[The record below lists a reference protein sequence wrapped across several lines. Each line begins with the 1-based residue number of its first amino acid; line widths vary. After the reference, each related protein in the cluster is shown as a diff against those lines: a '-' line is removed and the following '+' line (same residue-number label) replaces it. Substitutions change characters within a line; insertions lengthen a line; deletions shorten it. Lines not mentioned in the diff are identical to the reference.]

1 MLGNYQEETKAGAN
15 LKTKRASTLILA
27 NSNGKLQT
35 DQNNKALEDKRGIP
49 IRNK

>member
-27 NSNGKLQT
+27 NSKRHWLRVQVKGTASSL
-35 DQNNKALEDKRGIP
+35 NN
-49 IRNK
+49 